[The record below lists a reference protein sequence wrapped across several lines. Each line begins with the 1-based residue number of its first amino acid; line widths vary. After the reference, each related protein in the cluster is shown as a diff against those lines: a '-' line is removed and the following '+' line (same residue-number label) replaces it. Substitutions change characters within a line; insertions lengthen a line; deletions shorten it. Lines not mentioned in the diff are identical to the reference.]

1 MMPGGLKALVFD
13 VFGTV
18 VDWRGGVISAVAA
31 AGVPGDPARFADEW
45 YAGYRP
51 ALDAV
56 RSGAQP
62 WAKLDILHRR
72 NLDALL
78 ARHGAAL
85 DEARAQE
92 LARAWERLDPW
103 PDAVAGLARL
113 KSRFIIGTLT
123 NGSVGQMVNLA
134 KHGDLPWD
142 VVFSAELVRRYKP
155 DPETYR
161 MVPDYLGLEA
171 RQCMLVAAHAY
182 DLRSAQQHGLGTAYV
197 TRPLEHGPGAAH
209 EAIAAGEFDFVARD
223 FLQLAELLGA

>member
-1 MMPGGLKALVFD
+1 MPAGVEALVFD

-18 VDWRGGVISAVAA
+18 VDWRSGMVRAIAA
-31 AGVPGDPARFADEW
+31 AGVPGDPAGFADEW

-56 RSGAQP
+56 RSGTEP

-72 NLDALL
+72 NLDTLL
-78 ARHGAAL
+78 ARRGVAL
-85 DEARAQE
+85 EEARAQD

-113 KSRFIIGTLT
+113 KTRYIVGTLT

-134 KHGDLPWD
+134 KHGGLPWD

-161 MVPDYLGLEA
+161 MVPDYLGLEP

-182 DLRSAQQHGLGTAYV
+182 DLRSARQHGFGTAYV
-197 TRPLEHGPGAAH
+197 TRPQEHGPGAAH
-209 EAIAAGEFDFVARD
+209 EAVAAGEFDFLARD
-223 FLQLAELLGA
+223 FLHLAELLGT